1 MEAQSLVYFRA
12 EKCKWLAGAP
22 GLPPE
27 EHYVLWSKGTQK
39 TEPHTPPPIP
49 TLGSQASYYQ
59 EGQSGTWYRSQCPPP
74 LAHPHSQSGEGKE
87 LLTKMFGVIP
97 GREGLAWA
105 KAGKLMRDEAEQAQ
119 A

>member
-1 MEAQSLVYFRA
+1 MV
-12 EKCKWLAGAP
+12 
-22 GLPPE
+22 
-27 EHYVLWSKGTQK
+27 QK
-39 TEPHTPPPIP
+39 SVSSTP
-49 TLGSQASYYQ
+49 
-59 EGQSGTWYRSQCPPP
+59 
-74 LAHPHSQSGEGKE
+74 AHPHSQPGEGRE